1 MCEIILI
8 ILLAKKIASIA
19 SEKGRSGVGYGFMF
33 AGLWIGGEILGLI
46 VGTVLFGAAGGG
58 RDSVFL
64 VYGCA
69 LAGAAAGAVL
79 SFIIVSSLSPVDLR
93 RDDLYYRND
102 NYDDADFNVHPDRR
116 RRRRRRRSHD
126 DNWSEKEDDY
136 DRPKRDK
143 DEPPEERIRR

>member
-19 SEKGRSGVGYGFMF
+19 SEKGRSGVGFGFMF
-33 AGLWIGGEILGLI
+33 VGLWIGGEVMGFI
-46 VGTVLFGAAGGG
+46 VGTLLFGAAGGG

-79 SFIIVSSLSPVDLR
+79 SFIIVSSLSPVDHR

-102 NYDDADFNVHPDRR
+102 DYDDGDFDVHPGRR
-116 RRRRRRRSHD
+116 RGRRSHD
-126 DNWSEKEDDY
+126 DNWSGKEDDY
-136 DRPKRDK
+136 DSPKRDK
-143 DEPPEERIRR
+143 DEPPDERIRR